1 MASEPSKAQA
11 FHGTFIHT
19 LSSKHLEILT
29 ETFILLSPTGTIQAI
44 HPSTPAAS
52 IPNLLAEYHYS
63 ASTCTVT
70 ILQPTEFFIPG
81 FIDTHTHAPQWAQR
95 GTGRGIDLL
104 TWLETITFRHEARLA
119 DLEYAKSLYTSCVR
133 GGLKQ
138 GMTTA
143 CYYGSRH
150 APASV
155 ILAET
160 CLSLGQR
167 ALIGKCNMT
176 RHAPDWYRDA
186 SVEESLRETEDFIA
200 RVRELDPTH
209 RLVTPVITPRFAIC
223 CEEELLAGLGTVA
236 ARNRDLPIQT
246 HFNESQGEVNFT
258 RQLFPDDKSET
269 ELYERLG
276 LLNDRS
282 ILAHSIYLSDAEIE
296 RMAELQCGIAH
307 CPIPNVTM
315 DEFMVAP
322 VREYL
327 RRDIK
332 VGLGTDCGG
341 GYSSSMLE
349 VMKAAFV
356 VSTARCTMTQGQDQP
371 LSLTEGFYMATL
383 GGARVCQLQEKVGNF
398 MVGKEFDALLIRTQ
412 EEGVMAPVE
421 EEDGVPTVFEKFLMT
436 GDDRNIGRVFVKGRE
451 VHTAR

>member
-1 MASEPSKAQA
+1 MASEATLAQA

-19 LSSKHLEILT
+19 LSPKELEILT
-29 ETFILLSPTGTIQAI
+29 DTLILISPTGILESI
-44 HPSTPAAS
+44 HSSTPRAS
-52 IPNLLAEYHYS
+52 IPDLLAQNNYS
-63 ASTCTVT
+63 PSTCNVT
-70 ILQPTEFFIPG
+70 ILPATEFFIPG

-104 TWLETITFRHEARLA
+104 TWLETITFRHEAKLS
-119 DLEYAKSLYTSCVR
+119 DSDYAKSLYASCVR

-150 APASV
+150 ASASV

-160 CLSLGQR
+160 CLTLGQR
-167 ALIGKCNMT
+167 ALIGKCNMN

-186 SVEESLRETEDFIA
+186 SVEESLHDTEDFISQ
-200 RVRELDPTH
+200 VKVLDPEH
-209 RLVTPVITPRFAIC
+209 KLVTPVITPRFAIC
-223 CEEELLAGLGTVA
+223 CDEELLVGLGEVA
-236 ARNRDLPIQT
+236 GRNPDLPIQT
-246 HFNESQGEVNFT
+246 HFNESRGEVDFT
-258 RQLFPDDKSET
+258 RSLFPTDKSET
-269 ELYERLG
+269 DLYERFG
-276 LLNDRS
+276 LLNERS

-296 RMAELQCGIAH
+296 RMAELKCGIAH

-349 VMKAAFV
+349 VMKSAFV
-356 VSTARCTMTQGQDQP
+356 VSTARCTMTQGRDEP
-371 LSLTEGFYMATL
+371 LSVTEGFYMATL
-383 GGARVCQLQEKVGNF
+383 GGARVCGLQEKVGNF
-398 MVGKEFDALLIRTQ
+398 VVGKEFDALLVRADGQ
-412 EEGVMAPVE
+412 GVMAPVE
-421 EEDGVPTVFEKFLMT
+421 EEDGVREVFEKFLMT

-451 VHTAR
+451 VHSI

>member
-1 MASEPSKAQA
+1 MAFDEAKAQA
-11 FHGTFIHT
+11 FHGTVIHT
-19 LSSKHLEILT
+19 LSSDKLEILPD
-29 ETFILLSPTGTIQAI
+29 TFILISSAGTIESI
-44 HPSTPAAS
+44 RPSTPAAS
-52 IPNLLAEYHYS
+52 IPGLLAEHEYS
-63 ASTCTVT
+63 GSTCTVT
-70 ILQPTEFFIPG
+70 TLQPSEFFVPG

-104 TWLETITFRHEARLA
+104 TWLETITFRHEAKLS
-119 DLEYAKSLYTSCVR
+119 DPEYAKSLYTSCVR

-138 GMTTA
+138 GITTA

-150 APASV
+150 ACASV

-167 ALIGKCNMT
+167 ALIGKCNMN
-176 RHAPDWYRDA
+176 RHAPEWYRDP
-186 SVEESLRETEDFIA
+186 SVEESLRDTEDFITE
-200 RVRELDPTH
+200 VRKLDPAH
-209 RLVTPVITPRFAIC
+209 GLVTPVITPRFAIS
-223 CEEELLAGLGTVA
+223 CEEELLAGLGEVA
-236 ARNRDLPIQT
+236 SRNSDLPIQT
-246 HFNESQGEVNFT
+246 HFNESRGEVDFT
-258 RQLFPDDKSET
+258 RTLFPTDKSET

-282 ILAHSIYLSDAEIE
+282 ILAHSIYLSDAEVE
-296 RMAELQCGIAH
+296 RMAELKCGIAH

-327 RRDIK
+327 RRDVK

-341 GYSSSMLE
+341 GYSSSMLD

-356 VSTARCTMTQGQDQP
+356 VSTARCTMTQGRDKP
-371 LSLTEGFYMATL
+371 LSVTEGFYLATL
-383 GGARVCQLQEKVGNF
+383 GGARVCGLQKKVGNF
-398 MVGKEFDALLIRTQ
+398 LVGKEFDALLVQTHG
-412 EEGVMAPVE
+412 EGVMAPVE
-421 EEDGVPTVFEKFLMT
+421 AEDGIQEVFEKFLMT

-451 VHTAR
+451 VYRSQ